1 MLSLFRRILAP
12 FTNTLLH
19 AQTGDFLGTS
29 SNGVSNGASV
39 LDSISFSAA
48 EIVASVSVD
57 TASSKNASVVID
69 LAKAVDPKVARFA

>member
-1 MLSLFRRILAP
+1 
-12 FTNTLLH
+12 
-19 AQTGDFLGTS
+19 
-29 SNGVSNGASV
+29 V